1 MEMSDIGQRHG
12 GDHTRLDENDGSPSY
27 DVHSSRLSGVSTDAG
42 QSAPLANITYPSGVM
57 LPEAVP
63 LSTST
68 MNSAY
73 ATYGTGTQGLE
84 QLSFQSSYSAPVAQ
98 SHYAPQQFNAGAPVP
113 TTFKAT
119 SSPVLLDG
127 NTLDPIPAGLPLPP
141 RSSTPYLVETGT
153 TSTVP
158 SKEMQVGSLLPPG
171 FQDLTWSTTS
181 TTQAR
186 GTTVHQPSTLANKPG
201 MGRDLAMATESD
213 VEERLAKVQ
222 NVMEEKFGMQRKKFM
237 NHMMQMEGKGCPF
250 TRYSKDG
257 TQCKLNVRGNLSI
270 VVTV

>member
-1 MEMSDIGQRHG
+1 MSDIGQRHD
-12 GDHTRLDENDGSPSY
+12 GDHTRLAENDGSPSN
-27 DVHSSRLSGVSTDAG
+27 DVHSSRLSGVSTEAG
-42 QSAPLANITYPSGVM
+42 QSVPLANITYPSGLM

-73 ATYGTGTQGLE
+73 ATYGTETQRLE
-84 QLSFQSSYSAPVAQ
+84 QLSFPFSYSAPVPQ
-98 SHYAPQQFNAGAPVP
+98 SHYAPQQFNADAPVP
-113 TTFKAT
+113 TTFKST

-127 NTLDPIPAGLPLPP
+127 STLAPIPAGLPLPP

-158 SKEMQVGSLLPPG
+158 SKQMQVGCLLPG
-171 FQDLTWSTTS
+171 FQDLTWSTTG

-186 GTTVHQPSTLANKPG
+186 GATVHQAFTLANKPG
-201 MGRDLAMATESD
+201 MGHDLATATESD
-213 VEERLAKVQ
+213 VEERLAKMQ

-237 NHMMQMEGKGCPF
+237 NHMMQMEGKGVPLPA
-250 TRYSKDG
+250 TVSMG
-257 TQCKLNVRGNLSI
+257 LSAS
-270 VVTV
+270 